1 MRVAVLCG
9 YPLDQLPEAAGRFGP
24 SQHATS
30 WLVELPGEFAKLRGL
45 EMHWITLR
53 DDVGE
58 SVAFPAQG
66 GIFHVLP
73 TTRSGRASSWYRDDL
88 QTLRCCLAEIRP
100 QVVHGWGTED
110 VYALAAVT
118 SGYPHLISMQGI
130 LSYYCLRNRMKPRD
144 YFQAL
149 LELWCLRKA
158 ERVTV
163 ESEWGRRILRKRRW
177 QGPIDLVEYGVR
189 HSFFEVPWRPDPERP
204 AAVFIGSIHPR
215 KGIADLIKAFR
226 DVPGILR
233 VIGRGEESYVRR
245 LKQSAPTNVE
255 WLGELDVAEVQK
267 QLSKAWCL
275 ALPTRADTSPNVVK
289 EARVI
294 GLPVITTSAGGQA
307 AYVEHMKDGLFVPCG
322 KREDLTQALRQ
333 LFAHFGLVLQM
344 GNLGRSRYREIFSPH
359 NTATAFG
366 LLYKNLGYH
375 VGLPCK
381 VE

>member
-9 YPLDQLPEAAGRFGP
+9 YPLDQLPEATGRFGP

-30 WLVELPGEFAKLRGL
+30 WLVELPGEFAKLRDL

-58 SVAFPAQG
+58 PVVFPAQG

-233 VIGRGEESYVRR
+233 VIGRGEDAYVRG

-294 GLPVITTSAGGQA
+294 GMPVITTPEGGQVTYVRDQEDGFLVSPGEAQKMA
-307 AYVEHMKDGLFVPCG
+307 AAISNLIKNPKM
-322 KREDLTQALRQ
+322 T
-333 LFAHFGLVLQM
+333 LQM
-344 GNLGRSRYREIFSPH
+344 GQLGQTRYRNLFLPSK
-359 NTATAFG
+359 TVDAF
-366 LLYKNLGYH
+366 LNSYRTLS
-375 VGLPCK
+375 
-381 VE
+381 

>member
-233 VIGRGEESYVRR
+233 VIGRGEDAYVRR

-294 GLPVITTSAGGQA
+294 GLPVITTPEGGQVTYVRDQEDGFLVSPGEAQKMA
-307 AYVEHMKDGLFVPCG
+307 AAISNLIKNPKM
-322 KREDLTQALRQ
+322 T
-333 LFAHFGLVLQM
+333 LQM
-344 GNLGRSRYREIFSPH
+344 GQLGQTRYRNLFLPSK
-359 NTATAFG
+359 TADAF
-366 LLYKNLGYH
+366 LKSYRTLS
-375 VGLPCK
+375 
-381 VE
+381 

>member
-9 YPLDQLPEAAGRFGP
+9 YPLDQLPEATGRFGP

-30 WLVELPGEFAKLRGL
+30 WLVELPGEFAKLRDL

-58 SVAFPAQG
+58 PVVFPAQG

-158 ERVTV
+158 ERVSV

-233 VIGRGEESYVRR
+233 VIGRGEDAYVRR

-294 GLPVITTSAGGQA
+294 GMPVITTPEGGQVTYVRDQEDGFLVSPGEAQKMA
-307 AYVEHMKDGLFVPCG
+307 AAISNLIKNPKM
-322 KREDLTQALRQ
+322 T
-333 LFAHFGLVLQM
+333 LQM
-344 GNLGRSRYREIFSPH
+344 GQLGQTRYRNLFLPSK
-359 NTATAFG
+359 TVDAF
-366 LLYKNLGYH
+366 LNSYRTLS
-375 VGLPCK
+375 
-381 VE
+381 